1 VTVPSAARAPRS
13 VSVRAA
19 DVSPAAVRRRI
30 RSLPARFLPDTANG
44 LAAEWELRI
53 DDEVFAVSLSDH
65 ECRVREGPALAPAT
79 VITTDRATWLALD
92 EGSLASIQ
100 AFLESRLAVRGNL
113 DLAVRLQTMFR
124 PPRGARRA
132 TDLQQVEFDADGM
145 ALSCYLAGK
154 GEPLVLLHGLGASKI
169 SWLPLMQG
177 LADRHRVV
185 VPDLPGHGESD
196 KPRSDYS
203 PRFYAHAVRC
213 LLDAVEV
220 DRAVV
225 VGNSMGGRIGL
236 ELALRSPNRVGG
248 LVLLDAAIPG
258 LAWRYVMGL
267 TRVFPTGF
275 GAVSIPLRR
284 RWMETALRRLF
295 AHPERLQPEALATAA
310 DEFIR
315 VYADPRARTAFLA
328 SLRQV
333 VAERPGPFWGSM
345 RRVRQPALVVV
356 GDRDR
361 LVPTRLGIRL
371 AENLPNAELLILPE
385 VGHVPQFEA
394 PEETLAAV
402 RAFLDRLAVRAGRAQ
417 GGAPASSASRASRK
431 AR

>member
-1 VTVPSAARAPRS
+1 VTEPSAAKVPRPAK
-13 VSVRAA
+13 VPAA
-19 DVSPAAVRRRI
+19 DVSPVAVRRRI
-30 RSLPARFLPDTANG
+30 RSLPTRFVPGNADG
-44 LAAEWELRI
+44 LVAEWELRI
-53 DDEVFAVSLSDH
+53 DDETFAVSLSDH
-65 ECRVREGPALAPAT
+65 ECRVREGQALAPAT
-79 VITTDRATWLALD
+79 VITTDGATWLALD

-100 AFLESRLAVRGNL
+100 AFLQSRLSVRGNL

-124 PPRGARRA
+124 PPRRARRDS
-132 TDLQQVEFDADGM
+132 DLQQVELHVDGLT
-145 ALSCYLAGK
+145 LSCYLAGK
-154 GEPLVLLHGLGASKI
+154 GEPLMLLHGLGASKI
-169 SWLPLMQG
+169 SWLPLMHS
-177 LADRHRVV
+177 LAERYRVV

-196 KPRSDYS
+196 KPRSDYT

-213 LLDAVEV
+213 LLDAVEI

-225 VGNSMGGRIGL
+225 IGNSMGGRIAL

-248 LVLLDAAIPG
+248 LVLLDAAVPG

-267 TRVFPTGF
+267 TRVFPTEF

-295 AHPERLQPEALATAA
+295 AHPEQLQPEALATAA

-333 VAERPGPFWGSM
+333 VTERPGPFWGSM

-371 AENLPNAELLILPE
+371 AENLPNAELVILPE

-402 RAFLDRLAVRAGRAQ
+402 TDFLDRK
-417 GGAPASSASRASRK
+417 AP
-431 AR
+431 